1 MKKLLLAA
9 ALSACFIPT
18 LAGAANEGEDCG
30 ASFSPEVQRELKE
43 QSQVL
48 ADLRS
53 AAAKI
58 DRTAGDRL
66 GAPRVDIK
74 ALSCVDKYAKMK
86 IIVSFP
92 WPNLDMLFD
101 KLMNMACN
109 MVDQQVNEMTSQL
122 GMNQSLPYGLGNLGL
137 GVGQGTGGSGASSSP
152 YYETREKNQD
162 VTGRVINGL
171 FH

>member
-9 ALSACFIPT
+9 ALSACLIPN
-18 LAGAANEGEDCG
+18 LAGAANEGEGCG
-30 ASFSPEVQRELKE
+30 TFSQAVQDEING

-58 DRTAGDRL
+58 DRSAGDRL
-66 GAPRVDIK
+66 GAPRVDVK
-74 ALSCVDKYAKMK
+74 AISCVDKYSKMK

-92 WPNLDMLFD
+92 WPNLDTLFD
-101 KLMNMACN
+101 KLYTMACSY
-109 MVDQQVNEMTSQL
+109 VDGKVNEMTSQL
-122 GMNQSLPYGLGNLGL
+122 GMNQNLPYGLGNLGI
-137 GVGQGTGGSGASSSP
+137 GVGQGTSGSGSSSSP

-162 VTGRVINGL
+162 VTGRVLGGL